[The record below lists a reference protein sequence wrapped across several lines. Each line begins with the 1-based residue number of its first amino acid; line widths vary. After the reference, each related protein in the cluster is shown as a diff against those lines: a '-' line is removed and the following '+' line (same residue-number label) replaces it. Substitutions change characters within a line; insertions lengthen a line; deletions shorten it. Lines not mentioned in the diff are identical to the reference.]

1 LLFGPIRTPVGIE
14 EVSYDK
20 EECRITLTVIVMI
33 IGAIV
38 FALAT
43 RKLAVDAKYGN
54 LSYYGYGIVMGA
66 CCPLGCLWS
75 VISCPSRI

>member
-1 LLFGPIRTPVGIE
+1 
-14 EVSYDK
+14 
-20 EECRITLTVIVMI
+20 MI

-54 LSYYGYGIVMGA
+54 LSYYGYGIVIGV